1 MVTIGTRGQAAM
13 GDSGPIDF
21 QAFRVIARPDGDGV
35 RLLARGELDLGT
47 VPAVEREV
55 EELCA
60 RGVRE
65 IVLDLHELAFI
76 DSSGLNLLLRLNARS
91 RADGFRFAIVEGD
104 GPVRRLLELTNL
116 RDDFEH
122 AEI

>member
-1 MVTIGTRGQAAM
+1 M

-47 VPAVEREV
+47 VPTVEREV

-76 DSSGLNLLLRLNARS
+76 DSSGLSLLLRLNARS

-104 GPVRRLLELTNL
+104 GPVRRLLTLTKL

-122 AEI
+122 AQI